1 MWSGPL
7 LKEVTRQPVVWAT
20 SIRISLPHALHLLT
34 WPTVPKRKLTI
45 YIPAKEKDE
54 WVRSATG
61 KKRRKKEEAYFNYMG
76 KLLKQVHPHFS
87 GCSWILDALRV
98 LKDWQLEWV
107 SLEAVRLSL
116 YNHRRTITTRE
127 ILEAVKQRCSQ
138 RSLGIN
144 EVDLHGSVVEMIA
157 LVQKQKI
164 VSFGGLSW
172 KTKYRKST
180 HWSRGLGVTHLSLIL
195 CF

>member
-1 MWSGPL
+1 MLFLS
-7 LKEVTRQPVVWAT
+7 
-20 SIRISLPHALHLLT
+20 
-34 WPTVPKRKLTI
+34 
-45 YIPAKEKDE
+45 
-54 WVRSATG
+54 
-61 KKRRKKEEAYFNYMG
+61 
-76 KLLKQVHPHFS
+76 QVHPDFS

-138 RSLGIN
+138 KSLGIN

-164 VSFGGLSW
+164 VSFGGLS
-172 KTKYRKST
+172 
-180 HWSRGLGVTHLSLIL
+180 
-195 CF
+195 